1 MYLSF
6 GLDCEKNKNKRNR
19 GRDWPIFKKVAKG
32 QGKKFY
38 NIGPEERQREGVYGG
53 GLVAKLHIENVCP
66 SEFKLSCEM

>member
-32 QGKKFY
+32 HGKKFY
-38 NIGPEERQREGVYGG
+38 NSDVIGPLTRLEKMPNAPIVTRKTPDKV
-53 GLVAKLHIENVCP
+53 
-66 SEFKLSCEM
+66 

>member
-32 QGKKFY
+32 HGKKFN

-53 GLVAKLHIENVCP
+53 G
-66 SEFKLSCEM
+66 